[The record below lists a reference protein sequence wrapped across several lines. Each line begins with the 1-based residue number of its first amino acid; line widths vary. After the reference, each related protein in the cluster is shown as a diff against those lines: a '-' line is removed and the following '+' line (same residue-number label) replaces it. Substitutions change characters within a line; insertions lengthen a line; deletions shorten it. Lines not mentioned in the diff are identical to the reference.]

1 MSKFEVL
8 SLIISILAAIISTIS
23 LVRTRELAK
32 EQLELEK
39 VTAELSRL
47 QIESITEQKTE
58 KTKPKFNVKLIKLGE
73 IYKFFIS
80 NKGQGSAYN
89 VNFELIDCEDSP
101 LFDSELTEIFPYQE
115 MKPSSEIKL
124 LASLH
129 MNSPS
134 KYQSRISWEDKSGKK
149 HDEIFWTS
157 L

>member
-8 SLIISILAAIISTIS
+8 SLTISIIAAIISTIS

-47 QIESITEQKTE
+47 QIESITEQKTD
-58 KTKPKFNVKLIKLGE
+58 KTKPKFNVSLTKLGKTYNFY
-73 IYKFFIS
+73 ITNI
-80 NKGQGSAYN
+80 GQGSAYN
-89 VNFELIDCEDSP
+89 VNFDLIDCEDSP
-101 LFDSELTEIFPYQE
+101 LFASELVDIFPYQE
-115 MKPSSEIKL
+115 MKPSSRIKL

-134 KYQSRISWEDKSGKK
+134 KYQSRISWEDENGNK
-149 HDEIFWTS
+149 HEEIFWTT

>member
-8 SLIISILAAIISTIS
+8 SLIISIIAAIISTIS

-47 QIESITEQKTE
+47 QIESITEQKTD
-58 KTKPKFNVKLIKLGE
+58 KTKPKFNVSLTKLGKT
-73 IYKFFIS
+73 YNFYIS
-80 NKGQGSAYN
+80 NTGQGSAYN
-89 VNFELIDCEDSP
+89 VNFELIHCEDSP
-101 LFDSELTEIFPYQE
+101 LFASELVDIFPYQE
-115 MKPSSEIKL
+115 MKPSSRIKL

-134 KYQSRISWEDKSGKK
+134 KYQSRILWEDESGNK
-149 HDEIFWTS
+149 HEEIFWTT

>member
-8 SLIISILAAIISTIS
+8 SLIISILAVMISTLS
-23 LVRTRELAK
+23 LIRTRELAK

-47 QIESITEQKTE
+47 QIEGITEQKTN
-58 KTKPKFNVKLIKLGE
+58 KTKPKFNVSLTKLGKA
-73 IYKFFIS
+73 YNFYIS
-80 NKGQGSAYN
+80 NTGQGSAYN

-101 LFDSELTEIFPYQE
+101 LFTSELIDIFPYQE
-115 MKPSSEIKL
+115 MKPSSRIKL

-129 MNSPS
+129 MNSHS
-134 KYQSRISWEDKSGKK
+134 KYQSRLSWEDESGNRY
-149 HDEIFWTS
+149 EEVFWTS

>member
-8 SLIISILAAIISTIS
+8 SLIISILAVGISTIS
-23 LVRTRELAK
+23 LVRTRSLAK
-32 EQLELEK
+32 EQLELER

-47 QIESITEQKTE
+47 QIESITEQK
-58 KTKPKFNVKLIKLGE
+58 KDKAKPKFNVSLTKLGKS
-73 IYKFFIS
+73 YNFYIS
-80 NKGQGSAYN
+80 NTGQGSAYN

-101 LFDSELTEIFPYQE
+101 LFTSELIDIFPYQE
-115 MKPSSEIKL
+115 MKPSSRIKL

-134 KYQSRISWEDKSGKK
+134 KYQSKISWDDENGSKYE
-149 HDEIFWTS
+149 EIFWTT